1 VSIQKTD
8 FVKPPRATYRLQL
21 QPRFTFDDAGAI
33 ADYLADLGISHVYL
47 SPHLQAAPGS
57 THGYD
62 VIDPTR
68 VNEELGGSQ
77 AHRSMHDLL
86 RKHGLG
92 CVIDIVPNHMSISGK
107 ENVWWWDVLKNGP
120 ASAYASYFDIDWNPP
135 EPKLRKRILLAVL
148 GDHYGRAVESGELR
162 LEIQAGEPVVRYH
175 DQIFPVSQASVDAH
189 LAEPKSI
196 TEYNDDPDL
205 LDALLE
211 QQNYRL
217 AYWKVGG
224 REIDYRRFFDIDTL
238 IGVRVED
245 EEVFQATHELILGW
259 VSSGFV
265 QGLRVDHPDGL
276 RDPLGYLERLR
287 AETPSAWI
295 VVEKILEGDEE
306 LRSDWPVFGTTGYD
320 FLNWV
325 TGVFIDPEGEKPFSQ
340 IYERQTGRST
350 SFEEVAYEKKH
361 YVMREVL
368 ASDINRL
375 TALFMS
381 ICEKHRRF
389 RDFTRHEIHEAI
401 REFIACLPVYRTYV
415 RPHSGSVAPEDERY
429 ISVALSEAEDRR
441 PDIESDLF
449 AFMGHILK
457 LELTGEQEAE
467 FVYQLQQVSGPVM
480 AKGVEDTAFY
490 CYNRLSSLND
500 VGGDPSRF
508 GVSLE
513 EFHKAVA
520 ITGGQ
525 WPATMLATSTHDTK
539 RSEDVRARI
548 GLLSEIPERWKEAV
562 ERWIAINERHRSR
575 GLPSRNDEYL
585 LYQTL
590 VGAHPVD
597 ETRAVDYLKK
607 AAREAKEYTSWVNPD
622 QEYEEALERFVRG
635 ALNDP
640 EFTNDIDVWIQ
651 PLIEPG
657 RIVSLSQTLIKL
669 TVPGVPD
676 FYQGCELWDLSLVDP
691 DNRRQV
697 DFDTRRKLLTQVR
710 SSSFM
715 EAWRDQESG
724 APKMWLIQHLLKLRE
739 EQPHLFE
746 GTSYEPLFAEGPE
759 ADRVVAYR
767 RGRGLAVVVP
777 RFLMRNR
784 RGFKGT
790 SLDLGD
796 GVWRNLLTESN
807 LSGVVAVND
816 IFDTT
821 PIAILLREDG

>member
-1 VSIQKTD
+1 MT
-8 FVKPPRATYRLQL
+8 PPRATYRLQL
-21 QPRFTFDDAGAI
+21 QPSFSFEDAGAVV
-33 ADYLADLGISHVYL
+33 DYLADLGISHVYL

-62 VIDPTR
+62 VIDPR
-68 VNEELGGSQ
+68 LVNEELGGSRG
-77 AHRSMHDLL
+77 HRRMHDLL
-86 RKHGLG
+86 RNHGLG
-92 CVIDIVPNHMSISGK
+92 CVIDIVPNHMSISSK
-107 ENVWWWDVLKNGP
+107 ENVWWWDVLKNGS

-135 EPKLRKRILLAVL
+135 EPKLRKRILLPVL
-148 GDHYGRAVESGELR
+148 ADHYGRILESGELR
-162 LEIQAGEPVVRYH
+162 LEVKDTELVVRYH
-175 DQIFPVSQASVDAH
+175 DQLFPVSQQAVDAH
-189 LAEPKSI
+189 LASQKSI
-196 TEYNDDPDL
+196 DEYNEDPNL

-245 EEVFQATHELILGW
+245 EEVFQATHELILEW
-259 VSSGFV
+259 VSSGLV

-276 RDPLGYLERLR
+276 RDPLDYLERLR
-287 AETPSAWI
+287 AGAPSAWI
-295 VVEKILEGDEE
+295 VVEKVLEAKEE
-306 LRSDWPVFGTTGYD
+306 LRSDWPVNGTTGYD

-325 TGVFIDPEGEKPFSQ
+325 TRVFIDPEGEKPLSQ
-340 IYERQTGRST
+340 IYEQQIGQAA
-350 SFEEVAYEKKH
+350 SFEEVAYEKKQ

-381 ICEKHRRF
+381 VCEKHRRF

-415 RPHSGSVAPEDERY
+415 EPDSGSVASEDARY
-429 ISVALSEAEDRR
+429 IGVALSEAEDRR
-441 PDIESDLF
+441 PDIDSDLF
-449 AFMGHILK
+449 VFMGHILK
-457 LELTGEQEAE
+457 RGLTGPQESE
-467 FVYQLQQVSGPVM
+467 FVYQLQQVTGSVM

-490 CYNRLSSLND
+490 CYNRLSSLNE

-548 GLLSEIPERWKEAV
+548 GLLSEIPERWNEAV

-575 GLPSRNDEYL
+575 GLPSHNDEYL

-590 VGAHPVD
+590 VGAHPLD
-597 ETRAVDYLKK
+597 ATRAVEYLKK
-607 AAREAKEYTSWVNPD
+607 AAREAKEFTSWVSPD
-622 QEYEEALERFVRG
+622 EEYEEALERFVKG

-640 EFTNDIDVWIQ
+640 EFTNDLDDWVQ

-657 RIVSLSQTLIKL
+657 RIVSLAQTLIKL
-669 TVPGVPD
+669 TAPGVPD
-676 FYQGCELWDLSLVDP
+676 FYLGCELWNLSLVDP
-691 DNRRQV
+691 DNRRPV
-697 DFDTRRKLLTQVR
+697 DFGIRRKMLAQVR
-710 SSSFM
+710 GSSFM
-715 EAWRDQESG
+715 DAWLDQESG
-724 APKMWLIQHLLKLRE
+724 APKMWLIHHVLKLRK
-739 EQPHLFE
+739 EQPHLFD
-746 GTSYEPLFAEGPE
+746 GATYEPLLAQGPE

-767 RGRGLAVVVP
+767 RGRDLAVVVP
-777 RFLMRNR
+777 RFLIRGG
-784 RGFKGT
+784 RGFKET
-790 SLDLGD
+790 SLDLGE
-796 GVWRNLLTESN
+796 GVWRNLLTERNHSKI
-807 LSGVVAVND
+807 VAIND
-816 IFDTT
+816 VLD
-821 PIAILLREDG
+821 PAPVAILLRNDG